1 MSRPRPVVPPV
12 LTHSPPDSMVPTY
25 RKRAGEEP
33 LPGYVLLEPLGKGG
47 FGEVWKCEAPGGLHK
62 AIKFVSNL
70 AEGSASNSLDVE
82 YEAFQH
88 IKTIR
93 HPFLLTLER
102 VELLQDELVMVMELA
117 DRQLQDLF
125 RSFTHQGHQGIPRDD
140 LLSYLSDAAEMLDH
154 ISSRHGLQ
162 HLDIKPANLFLVCD
176 RVKVGDFGLVRRHE
190 LTTASP
196 NADRGMTPRYV
207 APEILH
213 GRVDPRSDQYCLAIV
228 YQEMLTGVFPY
239 NARSAQQMMLQHVS
253 AAPNLTPL
261 PACDRAAVARAMSKA
276 PTDRFGSC
284 TEFMRSLLGGS
295 PGEDTIDQSHETWGN
310 APPPAVRN
318 TPLDSRQMRAP
329 RSGNSF
335 ELPAAPTGH
344 GVDPASLTGRMTQPP
359 GMGSTLQL
367 STQNRPQLSVQRR
380 AVPTLSG
387 VRPLSGAAPL
397 SYPAPQGLDR
407 DDPVELV
414 SLTSAPPPIRLPRI
428 WSVLPASWLAKPGAK
443 DFIAPD
449 CATLI
454 ETLVM
459 SATPDGNLPAAAG
472 MPSRQADGTWASRFP
487 LRAISGVA
495 KIKLELLKE
504 AWKAEIEPAGPEE
517 FFIRR
522 YNAGGFWDRL
532 SSKGKNGLIVHV
544 RLPKPGSAIGEAV
557 LTGSLFGN
565 PDAGLTRASAD
576 LLPEMLNEVRTVL
589 GNADDRRKHV
599 RVPANWSVA
608 LHPLTS
614 DGVVGKSVPARLRDV
629 SGGGVCCTTV
639 TQVETAYVYATFPE
653 VPGVANWAMLTRLT
667 RSHPEPG
674 GYSVAGRFR
683 TDL

>member
-1 MSRPRPVVPPV
+1 MI
-12 LTHSPPDSMVPTY
+12 THTPPDLSPPTY

-33 LPGYVLLEPLGKGG
+33 LPGYTLLEPLGKGG

-70 AEGSASNSLDVE
+70 AEGSAANSLDVE

-102 VELLQDELVMVMELA
+102 VELLRDELVMVMELA
-117 DRQLQDLF
+117 DHQLLDLF
-125 RSFTHQGHQGIPRDD
+125 RSYTQQGHAGIPRDD
-140 LLSYLSDAAEMLDH
+140 LLGYLSDAAEMLDH

-190 LTTASP
+190 LTVSTPSS
-196 NADRGMTPRYV
+196 DRGMTPRYV

-261 PACDRAAVARAMSKA
+261 PACDRASVAKAMAKA
-276 PTDRFGSC
+276 PTDRFASC
-284 TEFMRSLLGGS
+284 TEFMRSLLSSS
-295 PGEDTIDQSHETWGN
+295 PGEETMDQSSETWCN
-310 APPPAVRN
+310 SPPPAVRH
-318 TPLDSRQMRAP
+318 TPLDSRQLRSP

-335 ELPAAPTGH
+335 ELPAVPMGQ
-344 GVDPASLTGRMTQPP
+344 GVDPGSLTGRMTQPP
-359 GMGSTLQL
+359 GMGSSLHL

-380 AVPTLSG
+380 AVPTLGNSG
-387 VRPLSGAAPL
+387 VRPLSGAGPMRPPSSPNL
-397 SYPAPQGLDR
+397 GLD

-414 SLTSAPPPIRLPRI
+414 SLTSAPPPVRLARI
-428 WSVLPASWLAKPGAK
+428 WSVLPASWLAKPGTK

-449 CATLI
+449 AATLI

-459 SATPDGNLPAAAG
+459 SATHDGNLPSAAG
-472 MPSRQADGTWASRFP
+472 VPTYQSDGTWASRFP

-532 SSKGKNGLIVHV
+532 SSKAKNGLIVHV

-557 LTGSLFGN
+557 LTGSLFGS
-565 PDAGLTRASAD
+565 PDAGLSRAAAD
-576 LLPEMLNEVRTVL
+576 LLPEMLNEVRGVL

-599 RVPANWSVA
+599 RVATNWSVA
-608 LHPLTS
+608 LYPLTS
-614 DGVVGKSVPARLRDV
+614 DGVVGKPIPARLRDV
-629 SGGGVCCTTV
+629 SGGGVCCTTPA
-639 TQVETAYVYATFPE
+639 QVETAYVYATFPD

-667 RSHPEPG
+667 RSHMDPG
-674 GYSVAGRFR
+674 GFTVAGRFR

>member
-1 MSRPRPVVPPV
+1 MSRPRPVVSPV
-12 LTHSPPDSMVPTY
+12 LTHTPPDSLQPVY

-33 LPGYVLLEPLGKGG
+33 LPGYTLLEPLGKGG
-47 FGEVWKCEAPGGLHK
+47 FGEVWKCVAPGGLHK

-70 AEGSASNSLDVE
+70 AEGSAANSLEVE
-82 YEAFQH
+82 YEAFEH

-102 VELLQDELVMVMELA
+102 VELLRDELVMVMELA
-117 DRQLQDLF
+117 DHQMQDLF
-125 RSFTHQGHQGIPRDD
+125 RSCTHQGLPGIPRDD

-154 ISSRHGLQ
+154 ISTRHGLQ

-190 LTTASP
+190 LTPTSL
-196 NADRGMTPRYV
+196 NADRGLTPRYV

-239 NARSAQQMMLQHVS
+239 SARSAQQMMLQHVS

-261 PACDRAAVARAMSKA
+261 PAADRVAVGRAMSKA

-284 TEFMRSLLGGS
+284 TEFMQALMNGS
-295 PGEDTIDQSHETWGN
+295 SGEDTLDQSHETWSN
-310 APPPAVRN
+310 SPAPIGRH
-318 TPLDSRQMRAP
+318 TPLDARELRGP
-329 RSGNSF
+329 RSAHTF
-335 ELPAAPTGH
+335 ELPAAPTSH
-344 GVDPASLTGRMTQPP
+344 GMDPSSLTGRMTQPP
-359 GMGSTLQL
+359 GGSKSLQYGGQ
-367 STQNRPQLSVQRR
+367 TRPQLSVQRR
-380 AVPTLSG
+380 PVPTLSG
-387 VRPLSGAAPL
+387 ARPLNAPPPGHDHDSG
-397 SYPAPQGLDR
+397 
-407 DDPVELV
+407 DDLV
-414 SLTSAPPPIRLPRI
+414 SLTTAPPPIRLPRI
-428 WSVLPASWLAKPGAK
+428 WSILPTSWLAKPGTK

-459 SATPDGNLPAAAG
+459 SATPDGNVPQAAG
-472 MPSRQADGTWASRFP
+472 VPTRQTDGTWASRFP
-487 LRAISGVA
+487 LRAVSGVA

-522 YNAGGFWDRL
+522 YNSAGFWDRL

-544 RLPKPGSAIGEAV
+544 RLPKPGTTIGEAI
-557 LTGSLFGN
+557 LTGSLFGS
-565 PDAGLTRASAD
+565 PDSGLTRAASD
-576 LLPEMLNEVRTVL
+576 LLPEMLEEVRQVL

-599 RVPANWSVA
+599 RVPANWAVS
-608 LHPLTS
+608 LYPLTS
-614 DGVVGKSVPARLRDV
+614 DGVVGKVLPARVRDV
-629 SGGGVCCTTV
+629 SSGGLSCTALS
-639 TQVETAYVYATFPE
+639 QPETAYVYAVFHE

-667 RSHPEPG
+667 RSNPEPG
-674 GYSVAGRFR
+674 GFGLAGRFR
-683 TDL
+683 IDL